1 MLKQQHKQHNVNN
14 ATNNNP
20 IDMIKD
26 LKKLNERNMS
36 LVHNTVEQNCKHL
49 DTLKQHQRAAQQQQV
64 PNTAA
69 KACIYAN
76 CSNLAGSAQEL
87 SKSVEKSALQC
98 KNIASIAVVG
108 TNSNSTKTCPMNT
121 NKLSNGNNEAVV
133 MNMVNKSEA
142 DQSRSMSTIE
152 NKSANKQA
160 CQYANDA
167 KSESYQYRYNT
178 LDQQQPESFGQNQRN
193 RYEYWS
199 QQNNKAKNLNACQRN
214 YEAAQKF
221 LASQQQQHQQ
231 QMSTNVEQTSSLRRC
246 TRSKSQPA
254 FNKAPSEQQQE
265 QNPEHNQHHPHK
277 NVCSIINNNS
287 SFGANVATAGPF
299 TQHSMFD
306 FKTKDDSLI
315 IAKSKFFFLTKQN

>member
-1 MLKQQHKQHNVNN
+1 MVKQQHKQHN
-14 ATNNNP
+14 APTNNP

-26 LKKLNERNMS
+26 LKKLNDRNMS

-108 TNSNSTKTCPMNT
+108 NNSSNSGKTCPMNNSN
-121 NKLSNGNNEAVV
+121 NKPSNNEAVL
-133 MNMVNKSEA
+133 MNMVHKSEA
-142 DQSRSMSTIE
+142 EQGRSLSTIE
-152 NKSANKQA
+152 KKSAIKQA
-160 CQYANDA
+160 CQYTNDT
-167 KSESYQYRYNT
+167 KSESYQHRYNT
-178 LDQQQPESFGQNQRN
+178 LDQQQPEGFGQNQRN

-221 LASQQQQHQQ
+221 LASQQQQQHHQQ
-231 QMSTNVEQTSSLRRC
+231 MEQTSSLRRC

-254 FNKAPSEQQQE
+254 FNKAPLEQQQE
-265 QNPEHNQHHPHK
+265 QNPELNQHHPHK

-287 SFGANVATAGPF
+287 SFGANVAAAGPF

-315 IAKSKFFFLTKQN
+315 IAKSKLFDQTKSNKK

>member
-1 MLKQQHKQHNVNN
+1 MLKQQQKQHN
-14 ATNNNP
+14 APNNNP

-26 LKKLNERNMS
+26 LKKLNDCNMS
-36 LVHNTVEQNCKHL
+36 LIHNTVEQNCKHL

-64 PNTAA
+64 PNTVA

-76 CSNLAGSAQEL
+76 CSTLAGSAQEL
-87 SKSVEKSALQC
+87 SKSVEKSAIQC

-108 TNSNSTKTCPMNT
+108 SNSSAKTCSMNSN
-121 NKLSNGNNEAVV
+121 NKPSNGNNEAAL
-133 MNMVNKSEA
+133 MNMLNKSGT
-142 DQSRSMSTIE
+142 DQGRSMSTIE
-152 NKSANKQA
+152 KKSANNKQA
-160 CQYANDA
+160 CQYTNDT
-167 KSESYQYRYNT
+167 KSESYQHRYNT
-178 LDQQQPESFGQNQRN
+178 LDQQQPEGFGQNQRN

-199 QQNNKAKNLNACQRN
+199 QHNNKAKNLNACQRN

-221 LASQQQQHQQ
+221 LASQQQQQDQQ
-231 QMSTNVEQTSSLRRC
+231 QMEQTSSLRRC

-254 FNKAPSEQQQE
+254 FNKAPIEQQQE
-265 QNPEHNQHHPHK
+265 QNPELNQHYPHK

-287 SFGANVATAGPF
+287 SFGANIAAAGPF

-315 IAKSKFFFLTKQN
+315 ITKSNFFYQTKLNKN